1 MQGFAS
7 LGRWSEEG
15 DVCRVVGREGVQVPG
30 EGVLVI
36 KGVVYDMARDGVNY
50 FGQCTIHKASS

>member
-1 MQGFAS
+1 MYVVS
-7 LGRWSEEG
+7 LEG
-15 DVCRVVGREGVQVPG
+15 KECRCQVKVCR
-30 EGVLVI
+30 VI

>member
-1 MQGFAS
+1 M
-7 LGRWSEEG
+7 L
-15 DVCRVVGREGVQVPG
+15 CRVVGREGVQVPG

-36 KGVVYDMARDGVNY
+36 KGVVRDMARDGVNF